1 MKPCELLHF
10 TGCALIILA
19 SGSASRGV
27 VVRCCGSSDPDK
39 SRTASRCGN
48 YQGRLAPIVLLP
60 RYLGLPGPAAVW
72 TAAEAQCALSLSIR
86 SGNSVT
92 APETSPRKR
101 QIGRAS

>member
-48 YQGRLAPIVLLP
+48 SQGRLAPIVLLP
-60 RYLGLPGPAAVW
+60 RYLGLPGSAAVW
-72 TAAEAQCALSLSIR
+72 TAAEAQCTLTLSIR

-92 APETSPRKR
+92 GARSEERC
-101 QIGRAS
+101 